1 MGDQIRAIVWAQ
13 FRSIRNFL
21 PRTSMGAILLALI
34 SLVWYGLFGFMAV
47 AIAKALPYAPIDQ
60 VRLYLPAGMLGLLL
74 FWQIFPVMT
83 MSSGWSLELNKL
95 LVYPVHP
102 RTLFTVE
109 LVLRL
114 TTSPESVI
122 VLVGGIWGLLEH
134 PAIHGWWPLL
144 LLLYIP
150 FNLLLSLA
158 IRESMLKLFRKKRL
172 REVLM
177 LVIVSVSVLP
187 NLLANTSLGERLRP
201 FYLYAAN
208 GPGTPW
214 HEFSRLAFGPFGL
227 LSLGAVAFWLAFAWW
242 FAQRQFAGSLVLDF
256 GQSETGGGATSAD
269 AGARRNDRPGLV
281 EALASFP
288 GRFLPDPYAALI
300 EKEVSSLLRTP
311 RFRVIFG
318 MACVFS
324 VIIFFPIAFGR
335 QGVGFLAANYV
346 AFVNTYGMLIVG
358 EVLIWNVFGFD
369 RKAAQLYYITPVAF
383 KQVLLAKNATAAL
396 FIILQTIVVV
406 SASFLMPRHGDPLA
420 VAGGVTIS
428 AVVFLFFLAAG
439 NYASVAYPRAVQP
452 NQTMRRQA
460 GGKTQLI
467 LLACYIVMAIPIGLA
482 FLARWATGEDWVFF
496 AVLLVDLFAA
506 ACFYYVSL
514 EPVMAKGERDR
525 ERIIDR
531 LSAGTAAIGLG
542 L

>member
-13 FRSIRNFL
+13 FRTIRNFL
-21 PRTSMGAILLALI
+21 PRTSWGAMLLGLI
-34 SLVWYGLFGFMAV
+34 SLVWYGLFGFA
-47 AIAKALPYAPIDQ
+47 AFGLGKALPMVPADQ
-60 VRLYLPAGMLGLLL
+60 LKLYFPAGMLGLLL
-74 FWQIFPVMT
+74 FWQVFPVMT

-95 LVYPVHP
+95 LVYPIHG

-109 LVLRL
+109 LILRL
-114 TTSPESVI
+114 TTSPESLI
-122 VLVGGIWGLLEH
+122 VLAGGIWGLLAH
-134 PAIHGWWPLL
+134 PALRGWWPLL

-150 FNLLLSLA
+150 FNLLVSLA
-158 IRESMLKLFRKKRL
+158 VRESMLKLFRRKRL

-177 LVIVSVSVLP
+177 LLIVSVSVLP
-187 NLLANTSLGERLRP
+187 SLLTNTSLGERLRP

-214 HEFSRLAFGPFGL
+214 HEFAMLAFGGPGML
-227 LSLGAVAFWLAFAWW
+227 AAGAAVFWLAFAWW
-242 FAQRQFAGSLVLDF
+242 LARRQFAGSLVLDF
-256 GQSETGGGATSAD
+256 SQGEGGGAERPRSEP
-269 AGARRNDRPGLV
+269 GKPVKPGLV
-281 EALASFP
+281 ELLAVAP
-288 GRFLPDPYAALI
+288 GRFLRDPYAALI

-318 MACVFS
+318 MACLFS

-335 QGVGFLAANYV
+335 QGVGFLATNYV

-369 RKAAQLYYITPVAF
+369 RRAAQLYFVTPTAF

-396 FIILQTIVVV
+396 FVALQTTVVV
-406 SASFLMPRHGDPLA
+406 AASFLMPRHADPAA
-420 VAGGVTIS
+420 VAGGVLIS
-428 AVVFLFFLAAG
+428 AVVFLFFLSAG
-439 NYASVAYPRAVQP
+439 NYSSIAFPRAVQP

-467 LLACYIVMAIPIGLA
+467 LFGVYLLMAIPIGLA
-482 FLARWATGEDWVFF
+482 FLARWATGEDWVFL
-496 AVLLVDLFAA
+496 AALAVDLFAA
-506 ACFYYVSL
+506 GCFYYVSL
-514 EPVMAKGERDR
+514 EPVMAKGERER
-525 ERIIDR
+525 ERIMDA
-531 LSAGTAAIGLG
+531 LSKGADPIGLG